1 MGTSESAAARRV
13 AALVAA
19 GSIAAAGLAGA
30 AVASE
35 SDSQD
40 EGALVPSPQPPVED
54 VGGSGEQETGLPD
67 VAQPLEDG
75 SEPGEAAPTPD
86 APAPTT
92 PAPNGRP
99 VEMSGPDVPAP
110 ESVAPAPIAPP
121 PVPATPPSPSAAG
134 GSDLA
139 SAPLLVEDRRAGS
152 IVRLVLKRADS
163 TEGQEKRAL
172 VVAHPAAGQ
181 GTGAKVVRAGL
192 RGKRGHV
199 VRPGDSLW
207 SIAAGLL
214 GEDADAAAVAL
225 EVQRLWRLNATR
237 IGTGD
242 PDVLPVGVLLRLA

>member
-1 MGTSESAAARRV
+1 MWTSESAVARRV

-54 VGGSGEQETGLPD
+54 LGGSGEQETGLPD
-67 VAQPLEDG
+67 VAQPLEDR
-75 SEPGEAAPTPD
+75 SEPGEAAPTPE

-92 PAPNGRP
+92 PAPRSAP
-99 VEMSGPDVPAP
+99 VDMSGPDVPAP
-110 ESVAPAPIAPP
+110 EGVAPAPIAPP
-121 PVPATPPSPSAAG
+121 PIPAAPSPPPAAG
-134 GSDLA
+134 ESDRA
-139 SAPLLVEDRRAGS
+139 SAPLLVNDGRAGS
-152 IVRLVLKRADS
+152 IAHLALKRADREQGEDKQA
-163 TEGQEKRAL
+163 T
-172 VVAHPAAGQ
+172 VTTPVAADQAA
-181 GTGAKVVRAGL
+181 AAAVKVEL
-192 RGKRGHV
+192 RGKRVHV
-199 VRPGDSLW
+199 ARPGDSLW

-214 GEDADAAAVAL
+214 REDADGAAVAL
-225 EVQRLWRLNATR
+225 EVLRLWRLNATR

>member
-1 MGTSESAAARRV
+1 MGTSESAVARRV
-13 AALVAA
+13 AALAAA

-67 VAQPLEDG
+67 VAPPLERG
-75 SEPGEAAPTPD
+75 SEPGEAAPTPE

-92 PAPNGRP
+92 PAPNDAP
-99 VEMSGPDVPAP
+99 AEMRGPDAPAP

-121 PVPATPPSPSAAG
+121 PVPAAPSLPPAAE
-134 GSDLA
+134 DIA
-139 SAPLLVEDRRAGS
+139 SAPLVVEDRRAGS
-152 IVRLVLKRADS
+152 IARLVLRRADRK
-163 TEGQEKRAL
+163 EGQNNRAT
-172 VVAHPAAGQ
+172 VTTPVAADQAAGA
-181 GTGAKVVRAGL
+181 TVVKVGL
-192 RGKRGHV
+192 RGKRVHV

-207 SIAAGLL
+207 SIAAALVR
-214 GEDADAAAVAL
+214 EDADPAAVAL
-225 EVQRLWRLNATR
+225 EVQRLWRLNAPR

>member
-1 MGTSESAAARRV
+1 MGTSESAVARRV

-67 VAQPLEDG
+67 VTQPLENG
-75 SEPGEAAPTPD
+75 SEPEEAAPTQE

-92 PAPNGRP
+92 PAPNDVP
-99 VEMSGPDVPAP
+99 VKMSGPDAPAP
-110 ESVAPAPIAPP
+110 ESAAPAPIASP
-121 PVPATPPSPSAAG
+121 PVPVAPAPSPAAG
-134 GSDLA
+134 VSDIV

-152 IVRLVLKRADS
+152 IAHLALERADREQGPDKQA
-163 TEGQEKRAL
+163 T
-172 VVAHPAAGQ
+172 VTTPVAADQAAG
-181 GTGAKVVRAGL
+181 AAAVKVEL
-192 RGKRGHV
+192 RGKRVHV

-207 SIAAGLL
+207 SIAAALL
-214 GEDADAAAVAL
+214 QEDTDAAAVAL